1 MISRNFL
8 PVPGNCSV
16 AGWGKVHDSQIELH
30 RNILQSV
37 QVPMRDLQECKSVI
51 EKSQDPRDPNFMHV
65 TDKMICAGTYGKD
78 NCRVSLF
85 FEKTHESYNL
95 IIFFSKR
102 EILEDLWFVK
112 LVLKNI

>member
-1 MISRNFL
+1 M
-8 PVPGNCSV
+8 

-37 QVPMRDLQECKSVI
+37 QVPMRDLDECKSVI
-51 EKSQDPRDPNFMHV
+51 EKSQDPRDLNFMHV

-85 FEKTHESYNL
+85 VEKTHECYNL
-95 IIFFSKR
+95 KIFSQKGRFWRTFGLSN
-102 EILEDLWFVK
+102 WF
-112 LVLKNI
+112 

>member
-1 MISRNFL
+1 M
-8 PVPGNCSV
+8 

-37 QVPMRDLQECKSVI
+37 QVPMRDLEECKSVI
-51 EKSQDPRDPNFMHV
+51 EKSQDSRDPNFMHV

-85 FEKTHESYNL
+85 FEKRLETSL
-95 IIFFSKR
+95 KIFFSKR
-102 EILEDLWFVK
+102 EILEDFWFVK